1 MRERD
6 DALLPHSKD
15 CTRRIRLIGRSRQQ
29 SISAQGNIGKTQA
42 LGYIPVPTVIRQGGF
57 RVSIFGPP
65 REHGPPHVHVYKGS
79 AAVVVIRLG
88 LPGQG
93 IAIRE
98 IHDMKRAD
106 VVKAYRLVEAHA
118 ETLQKAWEDIHG
130 QEPTQ

>member
-1 MRERD
+1 MVVGLEGSWPRHPDGTARPGASSINARD
-6 DALLPHSKD
+6 CIA
-15 CTRRIRLIGRSRQQ
+15 
-29 SISAQGNIGKTQA
+29 KTQA

-57 RVSIFGPP
+57 RVRIFGPP

-79 AAVVVIRLG
+79 EAVVVIRLG

-98 IHDMKRAD
+98 IHKMKRAD

-118 ETLQKAWEDIHG
+118 YTLRKAWEHIHG
-130 QEPTQ
+130 QAQTQ